1 MCSENCKI
9 ISDDGMIQAFSKERI
24 PYQPQDWRKEFRNAL
39 RCALSQLKITAEG
52 QYLMACYYG
61 TGIGSFDL
69 ENVLFYNIGSAPFRP
84 FAANRIFA
92 ENCSHQGTET
102 TDEGAKFPHRYVYKI
117 CDSENQTDF
126 WGKHTLAAEWES
138 LSVPVSLSSN
148 KAVVYWRALREN
160 PGKVHSYH
168 NLQGSN
174 FGVKI
179 KLSVPKTKT
188 VNLTTVVKPMLDG
201 VICAFHSADQCL
213 QKESSLIASRL
224 GVPKQQLLST
234 DNDILGACRFIYPY
248 RENSVKWNPQDN
260 RCFAFEIEAEHNND
274 GSCRFSG
281 GIYDLF

>member
-1 MCSENCKI
+1 
-9 ISDDGMIQAFSKERI
+9 
-24 PYQPQDWRKEFRNAL
+24 
-39 RCALSQLKITAEG
+39 
-52 QYLMACYYG
+52 MACYYG
-61 TGIGSFDL
+61 TGTGSFDL

-84 FAANRIFA
+84 FATNRIFA
-92 ENCSHQGTET
+92 KNCSNQET
-102 TDEGAKFPHRYVYKI
+102 TDEGAEFPHRYVYKI

-160 PGKVHSYH
+160 PEKVHSYH
-168 NLQGSN
+168 NLQGSS

-188 VNLTTVVKPMLDG
+188 VNLTSVVKPMLDG

-224 GVPKQQLLST
+224 DVTEQQLLST
-234 DNDILGACRFIYPY
+234 DNDILGPHRFIYPY
-248 RENSVKWNPQDN
+248 RENSVKWNPKDN
-260 RCFAFEIEAEHNND
+260 HCLAFEIEAEHNDD

>member
-1 MCSENCKI
+1 MCSENYKI
-9 ISDDGMIQAFSKERI
+9 ISTDGMVQAFSKERI

-39 RCALSQLKITAEG
+39 RCALSKLKITSEG

-61 TGIGSFDL
+61 TGAGSFDL

-92 ENCSHQGTET
+92 ENCSHQET
-102 TDEGAKFPHRYVYKI
+102 KTTNEGAEFPHRYVYKI
-117 CDSENQTDF
+117 CDSETCRDF
-126 WGKHTLAAEWES
+126 WINRTLAAEWES
-138 LSVPVSLSSN
+138 LSVPVFLSSN
-148 KAVVYWRALREN
+148 KAVDYWRALREN

-168 NLQGSN
+168 KLQGSN

-188 VNLTTVVKPMLDG
+188 VNLTSVVKPMLDG

-234 DNDILGACRFIYPY
+234 DNDILGPNRFIYPY
-248 RENSVKWNPQDN
+248 RKNSVKWNPRDN
-260 RCFAFEIEAEHNND
+260 HCLAFEIEAEHNND
-274 GSCRFSG
+274 GGCRFSG
-281 GIYDLF
+281 KIFE